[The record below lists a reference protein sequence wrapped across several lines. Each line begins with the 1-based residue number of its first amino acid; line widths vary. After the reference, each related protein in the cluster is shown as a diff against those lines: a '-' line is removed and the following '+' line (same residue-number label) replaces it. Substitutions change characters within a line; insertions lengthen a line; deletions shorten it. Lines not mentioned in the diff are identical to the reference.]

1 MKLFNGAIVMFMNM
15 MENNGRL
22 TLESVKF
29 LFNKIKE
36 YIFIIFLK
44 YIHLLLFNV
53 NSLRF

>member
-1 MKLFNGAIVMFMNM
+1 MKLFNGAIVMFINM

-44 YIHLLLFNV
+44 YI
-53 NSLRF
+53 SLIIQC

>member
-1 MKLFNGAIVMFMNM
+1 MFMNM

-44 YIHLLLFNV
+44 YMHLLLFNV